1 MKVCVG
7 RAAQPRKEQITAQR
21 LSTGKCVNRTDTEAF
36 FFFFFYFSDVRDNV
50 PKKKKKRREQ
60 LKAAKPETQLL
71 LFLCEK
77 GTV

>member
-7 RAAQPRKEQITAQR
+7 RAAQPRKERITAQR

-36 FFFFFYFSDVRDNV
+36 FFYFSDVRDNV
-50 PKKKKKRREQ
+50 PKKRREQ

-77 GTV
+77 GSV